1 MDYKEILTNIEPA
14 YEEGIRAA
22 KERMDCLIKPLG
34 SLGKLED
41 IAIQLAG
48 ITGKVN
54 NTVDKKC
61 TIVMAADNGIC
72 EEGVASTPKE
82 ITLIQSINMTKGISG
97 MGALSSSAGADIR
110 VVDVGIDAD
119 YEYDKIYH
127 RRIRKGTSNF
137 AKGPAMT
144 REEAEKGIAIG
155 ISMVEGAVKDGYQ
168 LLGTG
173 EMGIGNTSSTSA
185 VVMAL
190 TGLSAE
196 LAVGRGGGLNDE
208 AFAIKKRVI
217 TEALM
222 LNKPDPDDPVDIVAK
237 VGGFDIAGLVG
248 CFIGAAYYRVPIVI
262 DGVISAVSALL
273 AYRMNPAVRDFI
285 FPSHISMEP
294 AYQIITKELGIRP
307 MLDMD
312 MRLGEGTGCILAF
325 GIIKAACDMM
335 NNMATFEEIKFN
347 QDYRIDNREKRM

>member
-1 MDYKEILTNIEPA
+1 MDYKEILAKIKPA
-14 YEEGIRAA
+14 NEDSK
-22 KERMDCLIKPLG
+22 KEAMRRMDCLIKPLG

-48 ITGKVN
+48 ITGEVHN
-54 NTVDKKC
+54 HVDKKC

-82 ITLIQSINMTKGISG
+82 ITLIQSINMTRGISG
-97 MGALSSSAGADIR
+97 MGALSGSAGADIR
-110 VVDVGIDAD
+110 VVDIGIDAD
-119 YEYDKIYH
+119 YIYDKIYQ

-137 AKGPAMT
+137 AKGPAMS
-144 REEAEKGIAIG
+144 REEAEKGIEIG
-155 ISMVEGAVKDGYQ
+155 IGMVEDAVKDGYQ

-190 TGLSAE
+190 TGLPAE
-196 LAVGRGGGLNDE
+196 LAVGRGGGLSDE
-208 AFAIKKRVI
+208 ALENKKRVI
-217 TEALM
+217 TKALE
-222 LNKPDPDDPVDIVAK
+222 LNQPDPNDPVDIIAK

-248 CFIGAAYYRVPIVI
+248 CFIGAAYYRVPIVV

-285 FPSHISMEP
+285 IPSHISKEP
-294 AYQIITKELGIRP
+294 SYQIIARELDIHP

-312 MRLGEGTGCILAF
+312 MRLGEGTGCTLAF

-335 NNMATFEEIKFN
+335 NNMATFDDIKFDP
-347 QDYRIDNREKRM
+347 DYRIDNR